1 MPELY
6 RMRREW
12 YSYPMKDA
20 KPANA
25 EYVRR
30 LGVFDTTMVVIGGI
44 IGAGIF
50 LNPAIVAQRVHTTA
64 FILTTWVIGGAVA
77 LIGALYFA
85 ELGARR
91 PEAGGGYIYLT
102 DIFGPLPA
110 FLYGWTFLFI
120 INSGGIA
127 AVAVTFARYTVDLF
141 ALSPSFIKP
150 LAAGILVALSGVN
163 YLGVRSGSITQ
174 NIFTVLKLL
183 ALAVLI
189 ATGIFFGRAAIP
201 GIAGGGDVIQGADV
215 VRALGYALIPVLFAY
230 GGWQYSN
237 NIASEIVAPERTIPR
252 AMTIGMFVV
261 VAVYVLANVA
271 YVRVLGPTGLATS
284 LAPAADT
291 MRAVMGPVGGALM
304 AAGIVVSTIGFVN
317 SGILSAPRMLQAM
330 AADGL
335 FFRFAAKLHPRY
347 HTPAGGI
354 LIQAVWAIALVLS
367 GTYGQLL
374 DYVVFGD
381 WIFFGL
387 IVATVFGYRRR
398 DRRDGEHGSDSARDV
413 GSQARTYRAP
423 GYPVLPALFDLVA
436 AFVVVSA
443 IWSNPRNA
451 MLGVVLM
458 ALGVPA
464 FLYWRRQ
471 NRVVVEVGS

>member
-1 MPELY
+1 MTAAQP
-6 RMRREW
+6 
-12 YSYPMKDA
+12 SA
-20 KPANA
+20 TG
-25 EYVRR
+25 YVRR
-30 LGVFDTTMVVIGGI
+30 LGVFDTTMIVVGGI

-50 LNPAIVAQRVHTTA
+50 LNPAIVAQRVHSTA
-64 FILTTWVIGGAVA
+64 FILTVWVVGGAIA
-77 LIGALYFA
+77 LVGALTFA

-91 PEAGGGYIYLT
+91 PQAGGGYVYLT
-102 DIFGPLPA
+102 EVFGPLPA

-127 AVAVTFARYTVDLF
+127 AVAVTFARYTADLF
-141 ALSPSFIKP
+141 GLSTALIKP
-150 LAAGILVALSGVN
+150 LAAGVLIVLSGVN
-163 YLGVRSGSITQ
+163 YLGGRSGSITQ
-174 NIFTVLKLL
+174 NIFTVLKLV
-183 ALAVLI
+183 ALAALI
-189 ATGIFFGRAAIP
+189 GAGIFLSTAAHQVP
-201 GIAGGGDVIQGADV
+201 EPAGEAIRGFDV

-237 NIASEIVAPERTIPR
+237 NIASEIVDPERTISR
-252 AMTIGMFVV
+252 AMTIGMIVGG
-261 VAVYVLANVA
+261 AVYVLANVA
-271 YVRVLGPTGLATS
+271 YVRVLGPSGLAGS

-291 MRAVMGPVGGALM
+291 MRALLGPVGGSLM
-304 AAGIVVSTIGFVN
+304 AAGIVVSTIGCVN

-335 FFRFAAKLHPRY
+335 FFRFAARLHPRY
-347 HTPAGGI
+347 RTPAGGI

-398 DRRDGEHGSDSARDV
+398 DARGIAAGS
-413 GSQARTYRAP
+413 GTYRAP
-423 GYPVLPALFDLVA
+423 GYPVLPALFDIVA

-443 IWSNPRNA
+443 IWSTPRNA

-458 ALGVPA
+458 ALGIPA
-464 FLYWRRQ
+464 FMFWRRQ
-471 NRVVVEVGS
+471 NKSRPVVVSE